1 MREQTTMPGLVS
13 GVTIG
18 RALQAAPPATT
29 LWHNMPF
36 LRLNR
41 QRPLPI
47 ANLQLQY
54 APHQEWATPRWLLA
68 SRSTTTTVNL
78 APAAAGTS
86 NTAAARTVPTSP
98 KTTTKEGVSTAV
110 TTHQHSL
117 ETLHTIALGLGW
129 AIQQQAKPNKPPAAH
144 TAGGKAV
151 TTTVPFVFER
161 LKTTSG
167 QAVVAAESQSKS
179 SLPALSLP
187 AAATAPLKAWH
198 SANGPELAAPPPPPR
213 PFRPA
218 GTMPVRER
226 RAAVTNRAGDM
237 QTAVAAT
244 KPNAFANQPTDQPTT
259 VDSHRPDIG
268 RSTPYSTVSAQ
279 QLFSFLP
286 ALALANSFTQQE
298 RPSGPQD
305 IVVTNKLNGNKSALS
320 APGLSNGQAQAKM
333 PQPAGPFAVT
343 ASHRLAQVT
352 EKIERVVQHKVVETF
367 ERHKREQER
376 TQQSAAAAPR
386 QTAVDPTSDEVVRQL
401 LRKMQTLSQEERF
414 RIGRLR

>member
-1 MREQTTMPGLVS
+1 
-13 GVTIG
+13 
-18 RALQAAPPATT
+18 
-29 LWHNMPF
+29 
-36 LRLNR
+36 
-41 QRPLPI
+41 
-47 ANLQLQY
+47 
-54 APHQEWATPRWLLA
+54 
-68 SRSTTTTVNL
+68 
-78 APAAAGTS
+78 
-86 NTAAARTVPTSP
+86 
-98 KTTTKEGVSTAV
+98 
-110 TTHQHSL
+110 
-117 ETLHTIALGLGW
+117 
-129 AIQQQAKPNKPPAAH
+129 
-144 TAGGKAV
+144 
-151 TTTVPFVFER
+151 
-161 LKTTSG
+161 
-167 QAVVAAESQSKS
+167 
-179 SLPALSLP
+179 
-187 AAATAPLKAWH
+187 
-198 SANGPELAAPPPPPR
+198 
-213 PFRPA
+213 
-218 GTMPVRER
+218 
-226 RAAVTNRAGDM
+226 M